1 MQDDVISRSL
11 QKQRASPICDSD
23 NSAQIV
29 DHLLFHKALS
39 GDSDDPE
46 RINRYIELA
55 KSHTFDVTS
64 IKDPFDRSIIILL
77 ELATDQH
84 VNPWDVDLVK
94 FSVLYLKRANEH
106 KIDLVVAGRI
116 ILMAWTVLRIQSE
129 ELIASASVP
138 QAEEPEAAPDWTE
151 IGSWDDAATEY
162 TARVVGGTV
171 PIDEKVRRKGD
182 RKVTLMELI
191 KAFEEAKNEVI
202 LREQFD
208 ASRIKQIALTR
219 DHYRENISNR
229 LDKEDVEEGIG
240 VVWERISQ
248 FNGQPIPLADLCD
261 TTNREDLVRTLVS
274 VLFLASD
281 KYGRRIN
288 VWQQNFPYGKIF
300 VQNLEKQMANAN

>member
-1 MQDDVISRSL
+1 MQDDVIG
-11 QKQRASPICDSD
+11 
-23 NSAQIV
+23 
-29 DHLLFHKALS
+29 HLLFHKALS

-46 RINRYIELA
+46 RINRYIDLV
-55 KSHTFDVTS
+55 KNHTFDVAS

-77 ELATDQH
+77 ELAADQH

-94 FSVLYLKRANEH
+94 FSVLYFKRANEH

-129 ELIASASVP
+129 DLIASASVP
-138 QAEEPEAAPDWTE
+138 QQEAPEAAPDWTE
-151 IGSWDDAATEY
+151 IASWDDAATEY

-191 KAFEEAKNEVI
+191 KAFEEAKNEVV
-202 LREQFD
+202 LREQFE
-208 ASRIKQIALTR
+208 ASRIKQIALTKEQL
-219 DHYRENISNR
+219 RERISSR
-229 LDKEDVEEGIG
+229 LDREDVEEGIG

-248 FNGQPIPLADLCD
+248 FNGHPIPLADLCD
-261 TTNREDLVRTLVS
+261 TTNRDDLVRTLVS

-281 KYGRRIN
+281 KYGRKID

-300 VQNLEKQMANAN
+300 VQNLEKQMVNANS